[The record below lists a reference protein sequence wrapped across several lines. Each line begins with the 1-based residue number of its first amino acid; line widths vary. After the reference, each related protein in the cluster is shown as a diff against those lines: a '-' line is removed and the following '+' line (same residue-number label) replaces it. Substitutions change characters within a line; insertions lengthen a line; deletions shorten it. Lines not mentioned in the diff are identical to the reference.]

1 MDLRGKDGKVEPA
14 LVQHLVSVENPEI
27 GGVRDADDSG
37 DCANKTGSCSGSCAS
52 RRTWRYS
59 SAASVWA
66 ADGSAPSTS
75 IWIVAGIEPSD
86 AGLTTTYLR
95 GPTTRVP
102 A

>member
-37 DCANKTGSCSGSCAS
+37 DCENDRFLLGKL
-52 RRTWRYS
+52 RL
-59 SAASVWA
+59 A
-66 ADGSAPSTS
+66 ADLAVKLGRLALGCTGLPPRRRYGS
-75 IWIVAGIEPSD
+75 VAGIEPSD